1 MRNRLHVT
9 GTPGLPIHKLVL
21 PEFAV
26 ARLLRRL
33 FARVFCEQRK
43 AGLRVLDQLSSL
55 DDGWFMFTSCLIF
68 PTDTK

>member
-26 ARLLRRL
+26 ARLHRRL
-33 FARVFCEQRK
+33 FARVFWAARPTL
-43 AGLRVLDQLSSL
+43 GRISSSSL
-55 DDGWFMFTSCLIF
+55 DDGWVMFTSSIF
-68 PTDTK
+68 PTDAK